1 MTMYYRH
8 FGLSNPPFRFT
19 CAPETLFVGKSHREA
34 LAALEWGLLYEPTG
48 FTLLIGEPGMGKT
61 TLATSLLSRS
71 YQRVHLAFV
80 GNPRLGLRGA
90 LREIIRQFGIP
101 ETGAGRIW
109 SLEALNE
116 FLGKLGPDERAVVI
130 FDEAQLFSDTELEE
144 IRLLA
149 NCGPPARKQLNFLL
163 LGQPVLLDRLADPG
177 LRQLNDRIGARA
189 ILKPLD
195 RKESH
200 AYIAHRLYTVNGDPD
215 RIFDRRA
222 LAHIVDCAGGIPRR
236 MSVLCHNA
244 MLLAYAEGKT
254 RVTINHARS
263 AVREY
268 EVRPAS
274 TLIQLSA
281 AQAIPRSPGRIF
293 KPLAKSVTVLAM
305 LWVFAMGAVYFWS
318 SQGHATTWVASRVN
332 LWVQELDQLFETNPQ
347 SLNRDQISPVSFDSA
362 PRPPSAPGA
371 KRSSSTAIE

>member
-1 MTMYYRH
+1 MYYRH
-8 FGLSNPPFRFT
+8 FGLSGPPFRFT
-19 CAPETLFVGKSHREA
+19 CAPETLFTGKSHREA

-61 TLATSLLSRS
+61 TLAGSLLARS
-71 YQRVHLAFV
+71 YQQVRLAFV
-80 GNPRLGLRGA
+80 GNPRLGLKGV
-90 LREIIRQFGIP
+90 LREIVRQFGIP

-109 SLEALNE
+109 ALEALNG
-116 FLGKLGPDERAVVI
+116 FLAKLGPEDRAVVI

-149 NCGPPARKQLNFLL
+149 NCGPPERKQLNFLL
-163 LGQPVLLDRLADPG
+163 LGQPVLLDRLADPR

-189 ILKPLD
+189 ILKPLG

-200 AYIAHRLYTVNGDPD
+200 GYIAHRLYTVNGDPD

-222 LAHIVDCAGGIPRR
+222 LAHIVDSAGGIPRR

-244 MLLAYAEGKT
+244 MLLAYAERMA
-254 RVTINHARS
+254 RVTIKHARS
-263 AVREY
+263 AVKEY
-268 EVRPAS
+268 EVRPPS
-274 TLIQLSA
+274 TLIQLNADQS
-281 AQAIPRSPGRIF
+281 IPGSRSRVF
-293 KPLAKSVTVLAM
+293 APLAKSAAVLAM

-318 SQGHATTWVASRVN
+318 SQGHATSWVASRVN
-332 LWVQELDQLFETNPQ
+332 LWVQELDQLFATNPQ

-362 PRPPSAPGA
+362 PRQPSAPGA